1 MTPAQDRAAVQGK
14 VYAEL
19 ERDLQVEESPE
30 YAPLVNFVA
39 SSKHPIHRWYY
50 YREGFAP
57 GLVDRY
63 ISRAYRPGSL
73 VLDPFVGGGTTCLV
87 AAQRNIDSVGLETN
101 PFSAFIARVKTR
113 KYAKDDLQPLRALSK
128 QVLDCSFEPTIA
140 PPKLSIVDKLFED
153 ESKNV
158 LQELL
163 MYKEFINSVEE
174 PRYRDFLLFGWLAI
188 LERVSNSRK
197 GGNGLKRKY
206 RPNKD
211 PHRELFFQYETM
223 LGDVEYLIQRGA
235 GVTEE
240 PSIIADSALR
250 LSDHVDEDSTS
261 LAIFSPPY
269 ANCFDYCEIYKVE
282 LWMGDFVED
291 YPDLRT
297 LRAESIYSHLNMA
310 RRAESRQRTVAAL
323 DEILLPEIENGT
335 LWDKRIP
342 DMLSGYFQDMAS
354 VLESLYSRLMEGGLC
369 VIVVGNS
376 AYAGVVVPTDLLL
389 CKIAEQKGY
398 SVESVHVARLLVT
411 SSQQY
416 KALGELNKYVRESVI
431 LLRK

>member
-1 MTPAQDRAAVQGK
+1 MAV
-14 VYAEL
+14 VCEDIYNEL
-19 ERDLQVEESPE
+19 EKDIPIVESPE
-30 YAPLVNFVA
+30 YASLVNFLS

-57 GLVDRY
+57 ELVHRF
-63 ISRAYRPGSL
+63 INQAYRPGSL
-73 VLDPFVGGGTTCLV
+73 VIDPFVGGGTTCLV

-113 KYAKDDLQPLRALSK
+113 KYTKSDLKALRALSK

-163 MYKEFINSVEE
+163 MYKEFINSVK
-174 PRYRDFLLFGWLAI
+174 PPKYRDFLFFGWLAI

-211 PHRELFFQYETM
+211 PHRELFYQYETM
-223 LGDVEYLIQRGA
+223 LGDLEYLLQKGG
-235 GVTEE
+235 GVVKE

-250 LSDHVDEDSTS
+250 LHDYIEQDSTS

-282 LWMGDFVED
+282 LWMGDFVND
-291 YPDLRT
+291 YSDLRA

-310 RRAESRQRTVAAL
+310 RKAKGRQRTVATF
-323 DEILLPEIENGT
+323 DEILLPEIENGP

-354 VLESLYSRLMEGGLC
+354 VLASLHSRLVKGGLC

-389 CKIAEQKGY
+389 CKIAEQTGY

-416 KALGELNKYVRESVI
+416 KALGQLNKYVRESVI
-431 LLRK
+431 LLRR